1 MDHKE
6 FAVKLKNKR
15 LVIHVNRELALQ
27 VMDTNLLPS
36 KYRMA
41 HIFWSWIWILSI
53 PIGIALMFIVKWWIV
68 LLVIF
73 LLAPILSS
81 TAKNAACQNIILA
94 SYDIPDFYNLA
105 VKKNLLI
112 IKEKS

>member
-1 MDHKE
+1 MDYKE
-6 FAVKLKNKR
+6 FTVKFKNKR

-27 VMDTNLLPS
+27 VMDTNLSPS
-36 KYRMA
+36 KYRIV

-53 PIGIALMFIVKWWIV
+53 PIGIALMFIIKWWIG
-68 LLVIF
+68 LLIIF

-81 TAKNAACQNIILA
+81 TAKSAACHNIILA
-94 SYDIPDFYNLA
+94 AYDIPDFYYLA
-105 VKKNLLI
+105 LKKNLLI